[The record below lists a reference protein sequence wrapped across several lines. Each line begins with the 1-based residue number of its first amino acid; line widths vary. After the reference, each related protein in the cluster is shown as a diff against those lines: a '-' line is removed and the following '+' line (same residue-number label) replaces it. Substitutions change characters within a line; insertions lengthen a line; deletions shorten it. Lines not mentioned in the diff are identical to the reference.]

1 MCGIAGVMY
10 RGSNA
15 FDTGD
20 ALIRM
25 LDGCQHRGPDSTGFA
40 LYAPEPAGR
49 LKLRFFI
56 DPQGASDQEAA
67 IVAIRQTARLTSA
80 PPLRKRR
87 RPAITIE

>member
-10 RGSNA
+10 RGNSA

-49 LKLRFFI
+49 L
-56 DPQGASDQEAA
+56 
-67 IVAIRQTARLTSA
+67 
-80 PPLRKRR
+80 
-87 RPAITIE
+87 

>member
-10 RGSNA
+10 RGNQA

-40 LYAPEPAGR
+40 LYAPEATGR

-56 DPQGASDQEAA
+56 DPQNTTDRDSAIAA
-67 IVAIRQTARLTSA
+67 IRARLVDLGA
-80 PPLRKRR
+80 K
-87 RPAITIE
+87 IE